1 MLRRFFALRLNKFMY
16 YSCVRLPQKQPPF
29 FLKFSGDDERRGIF
43 SQSCCK
49 INVELFA
56 TADRWEGGAALFVAF
71 PCVIVFSF
79 RDKNR
84 PNFYHYSTCH
94 LKVDRRGIE
103 NAEKLI

>member
-1 MLRRFFALRLNKFMY
+1 VY
-16 YSCVRLPQKQPPF
+16 IRLPQKPSTIF

-49 INVELFA
+49 INVEIFA
-56 TADRWEGGAALFVAF
+56 TADGWVGGAALFVAF

-79 RDKNR
+79 QGKKPSQFLTLFNV
-84 PNFYHYSTCH
+84 CH